1 MKPKLEDIPSEKQ
14 LAAPKEAKISYKFES
29 FGTSQVGYQPYTD
42 KTNQDAFSINS
53 WEYGDH
59 TFAFYIVCDG
69 HGKFGE
75 RTSQYCVR
83 EIPVMVKRYIE
94 KKKNVTQEIITDAIR
109 DSCELAQ
116 RLLEKSN
123 NQVILAGT
131 TYVSAL
137 IWNNQYI
144 FLSNAGDSRAF
155 LASKKGNHVVVRLET
170 DDQKPEN
177 PEEEKRIRKA
187 GGVVMALK
195 DDDGSDFGPARVWN
209 REMTAPGL
217 AMSRSIGD
225 KFAHGLG
232 VIATPETK
240 VIALCAEDKFV
251 CLCSDGVFEFLS
263 NQYCIGKILP
273 YYTKGD
279 LQGACKK

>member
-1 MKPKLEDIPSEKQ
+1 MKKPQEVETQ
-14 LAAPKEAKISYKFES
+14 YKFES
-29 FGTSQVGYQPYTD
+29 FGSSQVGYVPYSE
-42 KTNQDAFSINS
+42 KVNQDAFSINS

-75 RTSQYCVR
+75 RSSQYCVR

-94 KKKNVTQEIITDAIR
+94 KRKATTIEIIEDAIR

-123 NQVILAGT
+123 SQVILAGT

-137 IWNNQYI
+137 IWNNAHI

-155 LASKKGNHVVVRLET
+155 LASKKGNHVVSRLET
-170 DDQKPEN
+170 DDHKPEN
-177 PEEEKRIRKA
+177 PEERKRIQKA

-195 DDDGSDFGPARVWN
+195 DDDGSDFGPNRVWN

-232 VIATPETK
+232 VIATPDTK
-240 VIALCAEDKFV
+240 NIALCPEDKFV
-251 CLCSDGVFEFLS
+251 VLCSDGVFEFLS
-263 NQYCIGKILP
+263 NQYCIGKVLP
-273 YYTKGD
+273 YYSKGD
-279 LQGACKK
+279 IPGACNK